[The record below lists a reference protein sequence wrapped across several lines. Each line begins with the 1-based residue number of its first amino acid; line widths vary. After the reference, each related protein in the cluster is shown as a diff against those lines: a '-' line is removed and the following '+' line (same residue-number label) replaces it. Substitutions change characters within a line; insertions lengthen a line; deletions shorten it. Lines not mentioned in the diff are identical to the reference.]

1 MGRQTGD
8 GGRYC
13 DCDFVK
19 SDSRTTD
26 AWKINLASS
35 DYSLLGKSDLSVND
49 YVFLYGA
56 RSGLDS
62 GRIVEVDVSK
72 RFDGKEFSNLNE
84 ISGIDYTDGDS
95 GAPIVGAWN
104 KTYGGMNIG
113 EHGDYNYGHEWTFLK
128 SKLSLQ

>member
-19 SDSRTTD
+19 SDSRTTY
-26 AWKINLASS
+26 AWKINLASP
-35 DYSLLGKSDLSVND
+35 DYSLLGRSGLGVND

-62 GRIVEVDVSK
+62 GRIVAVGQSVN
-72 RFDGKEFSNLNE
+72 FGGKDFCNLYK
-84 ISGIDYTDGDS
+84 ISGMVCTDGDS
-95 GAPIVGAWN
+95 RAPTVGAWSN
-104 KTYGGMNIG
+104 TYGGMTIG
-113 EHGDYNYGHEWTFLK
+113 MHGTTTTATSGR
-128 SKLSLQ
+128 S